1 MGGDAIVRPAR
12 AADLE
17 AVQAIYAG
25 HVLHG
30 TASFEIEPPD
40 LAEIARRHDAIVAA
54 GLPYLVVALEGEV
67 AGYAYA
73 GPYRPRPAYRF
84 TVEDSVYLAPGREG
98 RGLGSALLAELIARC
113 RAADR
118 RQMIAIIGDSANRGS
133 IALHA
138 RLGFRHVGTLTD
150 VGFKHGRWL
159 DSVVMQRG
167 LGGDDAKC
175 VDLGLEGDAAKL
187 RTPLARVEG
196 KGSE

>member
-1 MGGDAIVRPAR
+1 MGEGAIVRPAGP
-12 AADLE
+12 ADLE
-17 AVQAIYAG
+17 AVRAIYAG

-40 LAEIARRHDAIVAA
+40 LAEITRRHDAIVAA
-54 GLPYLVVALEGEV
+54 GLPYLVAEIAGEV

-98 RGLGSALLAELIARC
+98 RGLGSALLAGLIARC
-113 RAADR
+113 TVAGK

-138 RLGFRHVGTLTD
+138 RMGFRHVGTLTD

-159 DSVVMQRG
+159 DSVVMQ
-167 LGGDDAKC
+167 LA
-175 VDLGLEGDAAKL
+175 LSASDAAAPGPDDL
-187 RTPLARVEG
+187 ESPHPAA
-196 KGSE
+196 